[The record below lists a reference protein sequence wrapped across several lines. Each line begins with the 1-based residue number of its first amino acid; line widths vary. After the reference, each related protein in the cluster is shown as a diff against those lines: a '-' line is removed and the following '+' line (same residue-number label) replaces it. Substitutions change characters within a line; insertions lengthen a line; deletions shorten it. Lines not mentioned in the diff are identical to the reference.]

1 MSEEHWLRELLNAVC
16 CTNAILER
24 IADSLEWIEPQDN
37 ERDRIALQLFIHNP
51 HVEADAA
58 FRQADAWLCERD
70 DQELQQAEHDAQ
82 PTV

>member
-24 IADSLEWIEPQDN
+24 IAESIECIEPK
-37 ERDRIALQLFIHNP
+37 ESVRERIALQLFIHNP

-70 DQELQQAEHDAQ
+70 NQELEQAGSN
-82 PTV
+82 